1 VNVRELRE
9 ALEGAPDDATVAAME
24 HDGRI
29 RLADSAECN
38 PTGYDEDGHATSLGA
53 TLWIHV
59 GPEH

>member
-1 VNVRELRE
+1 
-9 ALEGAPDDATVAAME
+9 ME